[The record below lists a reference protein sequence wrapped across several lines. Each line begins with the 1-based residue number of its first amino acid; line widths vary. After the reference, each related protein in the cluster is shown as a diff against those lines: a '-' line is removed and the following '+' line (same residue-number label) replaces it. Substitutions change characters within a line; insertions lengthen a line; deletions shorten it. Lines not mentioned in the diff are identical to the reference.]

1 MERKD
6 RLLQEVLSLIQS
18 KREDEWWDFKQ
29 QHHKDKAE
37 LLHDII
43 CMANNRAKRD
53 SYIIFGVEDETF
65 KIVGVENTPNRRN
78 QQNIVEFFTRMQFCG
93 RCKTSNRTPYI

>member
-65 KIVGVENTPNRRN
+65 KIVGVENTP
-78 QQNIVEFFTRMQFCG
+78 IVEI
-93 RCKTSNRTPYI
+93 NRT

>member
-43 CMANNRAKRD
+43 
-53 SYIIFGVEDETF
+53 YG
-65 KIVGVENTPNRRN
+65 
-78 QQNIVEFFTRMQFCG
+78 
-93 RCKTSNRTPYI
+93 

>member
-78 QQNIVEFFTRMQFCG
+78 QQNIVDFYEDAVLRAVQDLE
-93 RCKTSNRTPYI
+93 

>member
-1 MERKD
+1 MERKN

-78 QQNIVEFFTRMQFCG
+78 QQNIVDFLRGCSFAGSAR
-93 RCKTSNRTPYI
+93 P